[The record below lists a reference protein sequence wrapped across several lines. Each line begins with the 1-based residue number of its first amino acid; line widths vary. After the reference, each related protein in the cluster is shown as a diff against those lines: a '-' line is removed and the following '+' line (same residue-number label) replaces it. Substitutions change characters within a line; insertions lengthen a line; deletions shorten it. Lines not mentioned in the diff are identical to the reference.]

1 MFLQNIYFSAVIWT
15 MFCYLL
21 VIPKEHH
28 WNFWCHQHVTVVFE
42 DVSTL
47 DTSSAGNVSNT

>member
-1 MFLQNIYFSAVIWT
+1 

-28 WNFWCHQHVTVVFE
+28 WAFSVSSTCNVVFE

-47 DTSSAGNVSNT
+47 DTSSEGNMSKV